1 MYENCEG
8 EDGSPH
14 EQLRHLR
21 RHSHHHHHHHH
32 HHRERG
38 LETQHV
44 SSPRYRKFFLYI
56 ISNYRLLSNTPGS
69 HTTTTTTSTTSANTM
84 TTTSSTGGSSS
95 CEGSMSGRK
104 DKGRRMGLETRL
116 VSSPWYIFFFFFFS
130 YYNYSSL
137 HLYLGLPLPVMLP
150 SRNHEKGPKRR
161 VSRRLGLK

>member
-8 EDGSPH
+8 EDGCPH
-14 EQLRHLR
+14 EQRRHLR

-44 SSPRYRKFFLYI
+44 SSPRYCKFFLYI
-56 ISNYRLLSNTPGS
+56 ISNYRLLSNTPDS
-69 HTTTTTTSTTSANTM
+69 HTTTTTTSTTNTNTM
-84 TTTSSTGGSSS
+84 TTTSSSTGGSSS
-95 CEGSMSGRK
+95 CEGSMRQGEK
-104 DKGRRMGLETRL
+104 DGARNATRL
-116 VSSPWYIFFFFFFS
+116 EPLVRFFFLFFS
-130 YYNYSSL
+130 DYTYSSL